1 MDVGARPAGWKPRA
15 PRREGPDY
23 TAAAGRGYAPLLRGR
38 ADCFS
43 MAIPANLP
51 FRTTME
57 FRRLGES
64 GLEVS
69 VLCLGTMM
77 FGDRTD
83 AATARRIMSSAFDA
97 GVNFI
102 DTADVYA
109 KGASEAILGP
119 AIAAN
124 RRHWILATKV
134 GNVMT
139 AKPQDGGLSRRWVMQ
154 ACEDSLKRLATDYI
168 DIYYLHRDDTETP
181 LEETIEAMGDLIRG
195 GKIRYFG
202 VSNYRGWRVAEVV
215 GLCAE
220 LNVPRPVVCQP
231 YYNAFNR
238 VPEVELLPACD
249 YYGLGVVPYSPLAR
263 GVLTGKYAPGV
274 EPPAESRVARKDQ
287 RMMET
292 EFRPESIAIA
302 QKIRAHAEKKGL
314 TATQFAL
321 AWVLNNQIVSAVIAG
336 PRTFEQWTDYLSA
349 VGKTLDAD
357 DEALIDSLV
366 VPGHPSTP
374 GYNDPAYPFYGR
386 IVG

>member
-1 MDVGARPAGWKPRA
+1 
-15 PRREGPDY
+15 
-23 TAAAGRGYAPLLRGR
+23 
-38 ADCFS
+38 
-43 MAIPANLP
+43 
-51 FRTTME
+51 ME

-69 VLCLGTMM
+69 VICLGTMM

-83 AATARRIMSSAFDA
+83 AAAAQRIIASAFDA

-109 KGASEAILGP
+109 KGASETIVGP

-124 RRHWILATKV
+124 RRRWVLATKV

-139 AKPQDGGLSRRWVMQ
+139 AKPHDGGLSRRWIVQ

-181 LEETIEAMGDLIRG
+181 LEETIEAIGDLIRA

-202 VSNYRGWRVAEVV
+202 VSNYRGWRIAEIMA
-215 GLCAE
+215 LSFD

-238 VPEVELLPACD
+238 MPEVEVLPACD

-263 GVLTGKYAPGV
+263 GMLTGKYAPGI
-274 EPPAESRVARKDQ
+274 EAPADSRVGRKDR

-292 EFRPESIAIA
+292 EFRAESIAMTQTI
-302 QKIRAHAEKKGL
+302 KAHAEKKGL

-321 AWVLNNQIVSAVIAG
+321 AWVLNNRIVSAVVAG
-336 PRTFEQWTDYLSA
+336 PRTFEHWTDYLSA
-349 VGKTLDAD
+349 VGKTLDAE

-366 VPGHPSTP
+366 PPGHPSTP
-374 GYNDPAYPFYGR
+374 GYNDPQYPFYGR
-386 IVG
+386 IID